1 MKLKEYKFVSIKDSQ
16 EMIDKATKA
25 LDHFKS
31 VTPSNSMSEFMIAY
45 SNSLI
50 RCHYK
55 FIKEYT

>member
-1 MKLKEYKFVSIKDSQ
+1 MKLKEYKFSSIQESK
-16 EMIDKATKA
+16 EMIDQATKA
-25 LDHFKS
+25 LDYFKS